1 MKPKYYIPLLA
12 ILLIVIIFI
21 SGCVQKQ
28 TTTPSGK
35 NTTGSKEVPTGEPKT
50 ETKDY
55 TFIQST
61 TYKDENST
69 TTIIKNKL
77 SKTASIEMTLFYDV
91 SDLKTEFGDL
101 TNFTTTIGCGLMS
114 MAFFNRTAL
123 EEFNKQI
130 QEWNSQEF
138 TVKDD
143 SPPEQKEEKPLE
155 NPLEGYKVNK
165 VQLHLKDKATKN
177 KISECRIIGAS
188 EPDIIIKI
196 Y

>member
-12 ILLIVIIFI
+12 ILLIAIIFI

-28 TTTPSGK
+28 TTTPSGT
-35 NTTGSKEVPTGEPKT
+35 NTTVSKEVPTGEPKT
-50 ETKDY
+50 EIKDY
-55 TFIQST
+55 TFIQT
-61 TYKDENST
+61 TIYKDGNST

-77 SKTASIEMTLFYDV
+77 SKTASIEMTLFYDI
-91 SDLKTEFGDL
+91 SDLRTEFGDFV
-101 TNFTTTIGCGLMS
+101 NFTTTIGCGLIS
-114 MAFFNRTAL
+114 IAFFNKTAL

-165 VQLHLKDKATKN
+165 VQLYLKDKATKN
-177 KISECRIIGAS
+177 KISECRITGAS
-188 EPDIIIKI
+188 ESDIIIKI